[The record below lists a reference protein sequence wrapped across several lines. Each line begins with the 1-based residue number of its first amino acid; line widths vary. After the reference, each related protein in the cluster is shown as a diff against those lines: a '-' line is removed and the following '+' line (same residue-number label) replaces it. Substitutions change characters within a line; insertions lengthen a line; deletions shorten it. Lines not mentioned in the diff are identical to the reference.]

1 MAQLQTQPQRAGP
14 KLFRPPPVNS
24 SFAAVPPLQSAQCD
38 PSSNVSIGHNPLTT
52 FCPVPVYNISQSQLA
67 AQSQTQSLPGFQ
79 PFQQHSYPNSIPY
92 PPCPPRP
99 PSRHRD
105 RDRATTRP
113 DGKRPRSRE
122 HGLGSG
128 PGGFREVDLDSITL
142 NSSQF
147 FNPLAPQPSQQSY
160 AAQVHARLLSA
171 PFNPL
176 NASRTIPIVPPTAS
190 TEFGHSSIGC
200 SGMESFSPLAYTY
213 PGLGFGLDLS
223 AGSSASLRAQSAA
236 LGGPAL
242 VAGIDPSGGLS
253 APTNEHMAELLQRAA
268 ADAPPALLEPVARQ
282 PQTTGTGHTPRLAAL
297 CSHDRV
303 RSLHFSISFGVFKFS
318 KSFY

>member
-1 MAQLQTQPQRAGP
+1 M
-14 KLFRPPPVNS
+14 
-24 SFAAVPPLQSAQCD
+24 
-38 PSSNVSIGHNPLTT
+38 
-52 FCPVPVYNISQSQLA
+52 
-67 AQSQTQSLPGFQ
+67 
-79 PFQQHSYPNSIPY
+79 
-92 PPCPPRP
+92 
-99 PSRHRD
+99 
-105 RDRATTRP
+105 
-113 DGKRPRSRE
+113 
-122 HGLGSG
+122 
-128 PGGFREVDLDSITL
+128 DLDSITL

-176 NASRTIPIVPPTAS
+176 NASHTIPIVPPTAAS
-190 TEFGHSSIGC
+190 TEFGHSSTVGGGI
-200 SGMESFSPLAYTY
+200 ESLSPLSYTY

-223 AGSSASLRAQSAA
+223 AGSSASLRAQSTS
-236 LGGPAL
+236 LGGPAPV

-253 APTNEHMAELLQRAA
+253 APTNEHMAALLQRAA

-303 RSLHFSISFGVFKFS
+303 RYSSFLLS
-318 KSFY
+318 PP